1 MSFKRHFKT
10 FSYLRFGGCDL
21 TVARLHVLI
30 NKAFKRRWGGE
41 KRRWRLRTKTYSKV
55 HCQKLLQL
63 FKGGSGALL

>member
-30 NKAFKRRWGGE
+30 NKAFKRRWVG
-41 KRRWRLRTKTYSKV
+41 R
-55 HCQKLLQL
+55 
-63 FKGGSGALL
+63 KGDGD